1 MASDFKN
8 KAAETKPR
16 EKMMQAP
23 TLRDISSVDL
33 LAVLLKTGAPGC
45 DVSTLAGRLISLFG
59 STRKFVAQAADWRN
73 LRERIR
79 VHNKEGAG
87 ARISGIGDVKLLELA
102 AAIELARRGFA
113 PDAEQESDGMPEMIL
128 SAEDAATAFRIA
140 MRGRT
145 EQENFFVLPL
155 NIRFSP
161 LSEPICITRGSIAST
176 PVHPREVFREAIR
189 WGAHAIIVAHNHPSG
204 DPEPSRKD
212 IDLTKRLLDV
222 AHDVGICLMDH
233 IIIGTSGAADPFFSM
248 HREKYVDFETGGNT

>member
-1 MASDFKN
+1 MASNFKN

-16 EKMMQAP
+16 ERMMLSP
-23 TLRDISSVDL
+23 TLRDISSEDL

-45 DVSTLAGRLISLFG
+45 DVSTLAERLISLFG
-59 STRKFVAQAADWRN
+59 STKKFVAQASDWRN

-79 VHNKEGAG
+79 IHNKGG
-87 ARISGIGDVKLLELA
+87 DSARITGIGDVKLLELA
-102 AAIELARRGFA
+102 AAFELARRGFA
-113 PDAEQESDGMPEMIL
+113 PDDEQEADGMPGMIVT
-128 SAEDAATAFRIA
+128 AEDAAAAFRIA
-140 MRGRT
+140 VRGRT

-155 NIRFSP
+155 NVRFAP

-189 WGAHAIIVAHNHPSG
+189 WGAHSIIVAHNHPSG

-233 IIIGTSGAADPFFSM
+233 IIIGTSGAAAPFISM
-248 HREKYVDFETGGNT
+248 HRGRYVDFETRGKT